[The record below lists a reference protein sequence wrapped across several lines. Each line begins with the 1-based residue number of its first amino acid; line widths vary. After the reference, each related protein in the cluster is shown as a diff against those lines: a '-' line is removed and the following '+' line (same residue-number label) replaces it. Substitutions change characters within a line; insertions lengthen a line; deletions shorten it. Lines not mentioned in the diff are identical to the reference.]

1 MFDVTIKNKKILR
14 VCLIVTL
21 MSASTNTSFSQIDIA
36 SDPSSFIDQKGA
48 NDKIPLRILYAGMP
62 DTERQKDFVTFLSLH
77 FKEVRTTDVVSFKE
91 EQAQGSDVV
100 ILDKDGIQW
109 GSRGGNPLYD
119 LKISDKYSRATV
131 SLGIPGAF
139 LYDRMDL
146 KPGYR

>member
-1 MFDVTIKNKKILR
+1 
-14 VCLIVTL
+14 
-21 MSASTNTSFSQIDIA
+21 MSAEITTSFSQTATA
-36 SDPSSFIDQKGA
+36 SGPSSIIDQKGA
-48 NDKIPLRILYAGMP
+48 AEKIPLRILYAGMP
-62 DTERQKDFVTFLSLH
+62 DTDREKDFVTFLTRY
-77 FKEVRTTDVVSFKE
+77 FKEVKTIDVVSFKE

-109 GSRGGNPLYD
+109 GSRGGNPLSD
-119 LKISDKYSRATV
+119 LKVSDNYSRATI